1 MYKLII
7 AGSRGFNDYTLLES
21 EVHKFLS
28 GKTIGETEIVS
39 GTARG
44 ADQLGEKLAKEYDL
58 KLTKMPADWDTFG
71 KSAGYRRNAEMAK
84 YADGCIVFMEKGGTK
99 GSQHMINLAER
110 EGLELKVVKY

>member
-7 AGSRGFNDYTLLES
+7 AGSRDFNDYKLLES

-28 GKTIGETEIVS
+28 GKEIGETEIVS

-44 ADQLGEKLAKEYDL
+44 ADQLGEKLAKEYNL
-58 KLTKMPADWDTFG
+58 KLTKMPANWNEYG

-84 YADGCIVFMEKGGTK
+84 YSNGCIVFWDGVSRGTK
-99 GSQHMINLAER
+99 HMIDLAER
-110 EGLELKVVKY
+110 EKLELKVVKY

>member
-7 AGSRGFNDYTLLES
+7 AGSREFNDYKLLET

-44 ADQLGEKLAKEYDL
+44 ADKLGERLAAEYKLKLAKF
-58 KLTKMPADWDTFG
+58 PADWDTFG

-84 YADGCIVFMEKGGTK
+84 YANGCIVFWDGVSKGTK
-99 GSQHMINLAER
+99 HMIDLAER
-110 EGLELKVVKY
+110 EGLDLKIVSY